1 MSILSALLGWFFI
14 FLAIFIAIGHPAPGP
29 DQVRKE
35 EIKTLVMMVSLF
47 LSTIFMIAG
56 VTRAIRSWRDA
67 KIQGGVS
74 LFLFFA
80 WLLGLLW
87 LVLSA

>member
-14 FLAIFIAIGHPAPGP
+14 LVAMFIAIGHSAPGP
-29 DQVRKE
+29 EQVRKE
-35 EIKTLVMMVSLF
+35 EIKTLVVAVSLF

-56 VTRAIRSWRDA
+56 VTHAIRRRSEA
-67 KIQGGVS
+67 KLQGGVS
-74 LFLFFA
+74 LALFSA

-87 LVLSA
+87 MMLAT